1 MNKGHFHVCMYD
13 CTRCELEISCNL
25 CSRSKKKNYAARK
38 IYTLFQNLHSQAF
51 QTLPPSLSPTQ
62 HVPNILVNALFS
74 ALVTVKLYTLF
85 TLIHM
90 REYVQ

>member
-1 MNKGHFHVCMYD
+1 MP
-13 CTRCELEISCNL
+13 E
-25 CSRSKKKNYAARK
+25 K
-38 IYTLFQNLHSQAF
+38 IYTLFQNLHTQAF
-51 QTLPPSLSPTQ
+51 HSSPNPSPTQ

-90 REYVQ
+90 REYMQ

>member
-1 MNKGHFHVCMYD
+1 MYD

-25 CSRSKKKNYAARK
+25 CSRSKEELYRPKN
-38 IYTLFQNLHSQAF
+38 IYTIPKPSHPGISNI
-51 QTLPPSLSPTQ
+51 PPSLSPTQ

-74 ALVTVKLYTLF
+74 ALVTVKLYTLL

-90 REYVQ
+90 REYMQ

>member
-13 CTRCELEISCNL
+13 CARCELEISCNL
-25 CSRSKKKNYAARK
+25 CSRSKKKPSCPKKYIHYLKNFA
-38 IYTLFQNLHSQAF
+38 QAF
-51 QTLPPSLSPTQ
+51 QILPPSLSPTQ

-90 REYVQ
+90 REYMQ